1 MFKERCHDLTHLGF
15 TVHSGVGL
23 GEALLHA
30 VVQKELCI
38 FFHLAGKLLQLI
50 SIFFF
55 YEKLAF
61 PGCGLGRPWA
71 PTRYL
76 KAVVASR

>member
-1 MFKERCHDLTHLGF
+1 MFKERYHDLTHLGF

-38 FFHLAGKLLQLI
+38 FFSLSRKAATADFY
-50 SIFFF
+50 FFF
-55 YEKLAF
+55 M
-61 PGCGLGRPWA
+61 RN
-71 PTRYL
+71 
-76 KAVVASR
+76 

>member
-55 YEKLAF
+55 YEKLTF
-61 PGCGLGRPWA
+61 PSSGLGHPWA
-71 PTRYL
+71 PTQYL